1 MDLTKEQLKKR
12 KQKILDLEKEI
23 KTLESTLK
31 NPKLTKAKN
40 QTIKNLRLLETTGK
54 FLAPYVLVAGL
65 TVTGFAKMES
75 TPFVR
80 DQYHENLNIRQEYD
94 SSGNYTSKEQYTP
107 FKSNDSI
114 LIYTSKWTLKD
125 DIYSRIVESYD
136 ISSLN
141 VETLIDAVNKSDFS
155 IKEILGEPKTR
166 RVENRTSLSD
176 ENNSESLKAIIY
188 SVDEDNFILKEQ
200 SADQNVSETF
210 LWFLVTLVLEYLVK
224 LFDGRT
230 SILKKLKTVASK
242 YYQDED
248 LVLAYKKLQL
258 KKENYSRLAGKNF
271 GK

>member
-12 KQKILDLEKEI
+12 KQMILNLKKEI

-31 NPKLTKAKN
+31 NPKLAKTKN
-40 QTIKNLRLLETTGK
+40 QAIKNLKLLETTGK

-65 TVTGFAKMES
+65 TVTSFVKMES
-75 TPFVR
+75 TPFIR
-80 DQYHENLNIRQEYD
+80 DQHHENLNIRQEYD
-94 SSGNYTSKEQYTP
+94 SFGNYTSKEQYTP
-107 FKSNDSI
+107 FKSSDSI

-125 DIYSRIVESYD
+125 GVYSRIVDSYD

-141 VETLIDAVNKSDFS
+141 AETLLDAVTKSDFS

-188 SVDEDNFILKEQ
+188 SVDEDSFILKEQ
-200 SADQNVSETF
+200 SADENVKETF
-210 LWFLVTLVLEYLVK
+210 LWFLVTLFFEYLVK

-230 SILKKLKTVASK
+230 PIVKKLKIVASK

-258 KKENYSRLAGKNF
+258 KRENYNRLVGKNF
-271 GK
+271 EK